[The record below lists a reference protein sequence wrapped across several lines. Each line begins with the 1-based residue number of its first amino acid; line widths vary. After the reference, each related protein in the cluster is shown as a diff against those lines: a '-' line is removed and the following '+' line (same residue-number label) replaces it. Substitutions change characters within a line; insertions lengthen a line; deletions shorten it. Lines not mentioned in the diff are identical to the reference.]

1 MRMRKTIFLVFLLI
15 GVLLNGCVTL
25 DLRQANHELAD
36 LYRAKSEAINSKQW
50 EQEVTVNA
58 ALSALADEA
67 ATRGA
72 DKSLSE
78 VNRISFYRIAA
89 TAAWQ
94 AGDVK
99 VVAYANEGL
108 SLCTP
113 ENYQKAP
120 RDCGMLS
127 VIPGFASVDE
137 LTERIEDIKR
147 RASGGSNPPSE
158 QEVVQLF
165 NDLKSRIDSLIRN
178 RNTIKQS
185 SAHPKLIEEID
196 KQVGTTLCQHLLTAR
211 GLILQVAG
219 GESAAHNK
227 AQCDDYKLQVEMKRL
242 GFSQQITPCLSP
254 DGPLKPQGCQ

>member
-1 MRMRKTIFLVFLLI
+1 MRIRKTLFV
-15 GVLLNGCVTL
+15 VLLGIGILLNSCVSL
-25 DLRQANHELAD
+25 DLRQANRELTD
-36 LYRAKSEAINSKQW
+36 LYKAKIEAINSNHW

-67 ATRGA
+67 AAQGA
-72 DKSLSE
+72 DRSISE

-94 AGDVK
+94 AGDTK
-99 VVAYANEGL
+99 VVRYADEGL

-113 ENYQKAP
+113 ENYSKAP

-137 LTERIEDIKR
+137 LTKRIEDIQR
-147 RASGGSNPPSE
+147 RVKGGPNPPTE

-165 NDLKSRIDSLIRN
+165 DDFKSRIDLLLSN

-185 SAHPKLIEEID
+185 NAHPKLMEEID
-196 KQVGTTLCQHLLTAR
+196 NQTATILCSHLQTAR
-211 GLILQVAG
+211 ALIVRVAG
-219 GESAAHNK
+219 DESTAHKK

-242 GFSQQITPCLSP
+242 GFTQQTANCLP
-254 DGPLKPQGCQ
+254 PGEPIKPQGCQ